1 MKNVNNMVR
10 GLLVVMLAFVSV
22 VFSAGVAFAANESM
36 SLPLVDA
43 RVIVTNGATNYVS
56 DFNSTDVLTLDI
68 SASTISQTTLVG
80 DAAYRLSFADGNLFV
95 AAGKYDSASTYG
107 GLQVLGTSAIY
118 GKADTYT
125 YSKVFAVSGGSAFAA
140 FLDDSYIPFLEKVSY
155 DGSSTITPISDV
167 ALDSVSVNDITA
179 LTVSGGYAY
188 VGIQDGSN
196 AGYVNVVDTSTMLS
210 VGTYVTSDAITSVTA
225 GGGYFYAGHGNTID
239 VVNTSDLTGPTDT
252 IDVGALVNDLTT
264 DGNYL
269 YVATENGLQVYA
281 LDLSFV
287 GEYNTSMSATAV
299 SVDGTYIYLA
309 TSDGTDSEIFKIE
322 MVVITLTGDNPQTV
336 ELGAGYTELGATVS
350 DDSEPV
356 IDTSDFV
363 DAIGSYTIVYAA
375 VDADGNSGLQVTRTV
390 NVVDTQGPVITLVE
404 PNPQTIQQ
412 GSGYTELGA
421 TTDDGSLVQIDD
433 SAFVD
438 AIGSYSV
445 TYDSVDASGNNA
457 VQVVRTVNVV
467 ALTHTITASAGADGS
482 ITPDGAVVTADGAD
496 RSFTITPDTN
506 YHVLDVLVD
515 DVSVGAVTNYTFT
528 NVVAD
533 HTIVASFEVNPD
545 TFTITASANPNGT
558 ITPSGA
564 VIVNSG
570 DDQTFTIAPDS
581 GYRIANV
588 IVDDVSVGE
597 VTSYTFTD
605 VMADHTI
612 AANFASSGSSGSSG
626 GSASVRKEIPGCGM
640 RTTGYSTVT
649 GQSCVTNIPHEEG
662 QVLGAEKF
670 IFTLFLKQ
678 GQPPYPTGTYA
689 NEVMELQKFLNGTP
703 YNSGLVVDG
712 KFGPLTKS
720 AVVRFQLAN
729 GLVGDGLVG
738 LLTRAV
744 LNR

>member
-1 MKNVNNMVR
+1 MKKVNYIVR
-10 GLLVVMLAFVSV
+10 GLLVAVLALSST
-22 VFSAGVAFAANESM
+22 VFPSLVLAADNESVA
-36 SLPLVDA
+36 LPGVDA
-43 RVIVTNGATNYVS
+43 RAIVTDGTTNYVS
-56 DFNSTDVLTLDI
+56 DFNSTDVLTVDI
-68 SASTISQTTLVG
+68 PAISGSDSLNG
-80 DAAYRLSFADGNLFV
+80 DGAYGMSFAGGNLFV
-95 AAGKYDSASTYG
+95 ATGKYDLASTSG
-107 GLQVLGTSAIY
+107 GLQVFDSADLSTPLSVYGT
-118 GKADTYT
+118 DTYT
-125 YSKVFAVSGGSAFAA
+125 YSKVFTVGDTAFVA
-140 FLDDSYIPFLEKVSY
+140 FLDDSWVPQLESVSY
-155 DGSSTITPISDV
+155 ADTANPANIGTV
-167 ALDSVSVNDITA
+167 ALDPTASTGDITS
-179 LTVSGGYAY
+179 LFVSGNYAF
-188 VGIQDGSN
+188 VGIQDDGSGSDG
-196 AGYVNVVDTSTMLS
+196 GYVNVVDISDTSAMNLD
-210 VGTYVTSDAITSVTA
+210 GTYTTSDAVTA
-225 GGGYFYAGHGNTID
+225 VAADGSTFYVGHGNVVD
-239 VVNTSDLTGPTDT
+239 VVDIATLTLQDT
-252 IDVGALVNDLTT
+252 IDTGSTVNGLFT

-269 YVATENGLQVYA
+269 YIATENGLQVYA

-287 GEYNTSMSATAV
+287 GEFNTDMNATAV
-299 SVDGTYIYLA
+299 SVDGDFIYLA
-309 TSDGTDSEIFKIE
+309 TSDGTDSEIFKIK

-515 DVSVGAVTNYTFT
+515 DVSVG
-528 NVVAD
+528 
-533 HTIVASFEVNPD
+533 
-545 TFTITASANPNGT
+545 
-558 ITPSGA
+558 
-564 VIVNSG
+564 
-570 DDQTFTIAPDS
+570 
-581 GYRIANV
+581 
-588 IVDDVSVGE
+588 E